1 MPATGYASCSMT
13 INDLVSFVGQHPLAI
28 VLILGP
34 LPVLAW
40 FVGNLSGTDGEY
52 SPWKYYYSV
61 LVYAACVPGILAA
74 VLTGYSLFFLKA
86 NLMQVNILVYGLPVV
101 AMILTLVVIGK
112 QVDFARIPG
121 FDRLS
126 GLMLIL
132 GISFAAALFIVKA
145 RIWLVFGSS
154 MATLLVI
161 AIVAFILLRW
171 GSAKL
176 FR

>member
-1 MPATGYASCSMT
+1 MT
-13 INDLVSFVGQHPLAI
+13 INDLVGIAGQHPFVILLA
-28 VLILGP
+28 LGP

-40 FVGNLSGTDGEY
+40 FLGNWSGSDGEY
-52 SPWKYYYSV
+52 SPWKYLYSI

-74 VLTGYSLFFLKA
+74 VLTGYSVFFLQS

-112 QVDFARIPG
+112 QVEFARIPG

-132 GISFAAALFIVKA
+132 GISFAAALLIVKA
-145 RIWLVFGSS
+145 RIWIVFGSS
-154 MATLLVI
+154 LATLFVI
-161 AIVAFILLRW
+161 AILAFILLKW